1 MRIAIYGR
9 LLEAVNAPFI
19 QQLFDELAKRQ
30 IEIVVYR
37 SFLPHLENK
46 VNLPQD
52 VGEFKHHSDIKGQ
65 VDYLLSLG
73 GDGTLL
79 DTVPLIRDS
88 NIPVMGINLGR
99 LGFLSSVGKD
109 LIPDAIHAL
118 QEQSFHI
125 DKKDLVHLDAN
136 KPLFKGANFG
146 LNEFSI
152 HKRDIASMV
161 VIHASIDGQYLNS
174 YWCDGLIVATPTGS
188 TAYSLSCGGP
198 VIVPNASNFVITP
211 VAPHHLNVRPVVV
224 PDSATVELELEGHQ
238 DSFLCS
244 LDSRS
249 EVIDSSYR
257 ITIKKEAFSLQ
268 LVRLKETDFLNT
280 LRNKLLW
287 GFDKRNK

>member
-9 LLEAVNAPFI
+9 LLESANAPYI
-19 QQLFDELAKRQ
+19 QELFDELTKRS
-30 IEIVVYR
+30 IEVVVYR

-46 VNLPQD
+46 VRLPKKI
-52 VGEFKHHSDIKGQ
+52 GEFKHHSDINGEI
-65 VDYLLSLG
+65 DYLLSLG

-99 LGFLSSVGKD
+99 LGFLSGVGKD
-109 LIPDAIHAL
+109 LIPQAIQAL
-118 QEQSFHI
+118 EAQTFSL
-125 DKKDLVHLDAN
+125 DKKDLVHVEAN
-136 KPLFKGANFG
+136 VPLFEGANFG

-161 VIHASIDGQYLNS
+161 VIHASLDGQYLNS

-224 PDSATVELELEGHQ
+224 PDSSTITLELEGHQ

-249 EVIDSSYR
+249 AVIDSSYT
-257 ITIKKEAFSLQ
+257 ITIEKESFSLQ
-268 LVRLKETDFLNT
+268 LIRLKESDFLSA

>member
-1 MRIAIYGR
+1 MRVAIYGR
-9 LLEAVNAPFI
+9 LLESANAPFI
-19 QQLFDELAKRQ
+19 QQLFDELTKRQ
-30 IEIVVYR
+30 IEVVVYR

-46 VNLPQD
+46 VALPKQ
-52 VGEFKHHSDIKGQ
+52 VSEFKYHTDLIGQ
-65 VDYLLSLG
+65 VDFLLSLG

-79 DTVPLIRDS
+79 DTLPLIRDS

-109 LIPDAIHAL
+109 VVPDAIQAL
-118 QEQSFHI
+118 QEASYHI
-125 DKKDLVHLDAN
+125 DKKDLVHVDAN
-136 KPLFKGANFG
+136 VPLFEGANFG

-161 VIHASIDGQYLNS
+161 VIHAYLDGEYLNS
-174 YWCDGLIVATPTGS
+174 YWCDGLIIATPTGS

-198 VIVPNASNFVITP
+198 VIVPNANNFVITP

-224 PDSATVELELEGHQ
+224 PDSAIIQLELEGHQ

-249 EVIDSSYR
+249 EVIDSSYTL
-257 ITIKKEAFSLQ
+257 TIKKESFSLQ
-268 LVRLKETDFLNT
+268 LVRLKESDFLST

>member
-1 MRIAIYGR
+1 MRVAVYGR
-9 LLEAVNAPFI
+9 LLESSNAPYI
-19 QQLFDELAKRQ
+19 QRLFDELHQRDM
-30 IEIVVYR
+30 EVVVYR

-46 VNLPQD
+46 VNLPPT
-52 VGEFKHHSDIKGQ
+52 VGEFKHHNDLKDE
-65 VDYLLSLG
+65 VDFLLSLG

-88 NIPVMGINLGR
+88 NIPVMGVNLGR

-109 LIPDAIHAL
+109 VIPEAVQAL
-118 QEQSFHI
+118 QEESYQM
-125 DKKDLVHLDAN
+125 DTKDLVHVSAN
-136 KPLFKGANFG
+136 HPLFGNANFG

-161 VIHASIDGQYLNS
+161 VIHASLDGQYLNS
-174 YWCDGLIVATPTGS
+174 YWCDGLIIATPTGS

-198 VIVPNASNFVITP
+198 VIVPNAKNFVITP

-224 PDSATVELELEGHQ
+224 PDSSVIELELEGHQ
-238 DSFLCS
+238 DSFLCA

-249 EVIDSSYR
+249 EVIDSSYTL
-257 ITIKKEAFSLQ
+257 TIKKESFSLQ
-268 LVRLKETDFLNT
+268 LVRLNETDFLST